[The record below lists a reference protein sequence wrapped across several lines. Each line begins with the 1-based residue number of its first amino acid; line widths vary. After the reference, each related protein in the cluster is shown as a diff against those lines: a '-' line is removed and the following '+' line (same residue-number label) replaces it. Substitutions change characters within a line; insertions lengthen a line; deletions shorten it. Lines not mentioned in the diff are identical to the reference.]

1 MKISVLLLP
10 FLVALSFQENDEE
23 VDSEAKAV
31 VLEADSKT
39 TAAAAGGNT
48 RLFTANPAVN
58 GAVVGLGVG
67 VIGSLLVGALLDNK
81 DCNSRGR
88 RDTPSARFLPGL
100 SGPKKCPP
108 RYNQQYNNGY
118 QQPQT
123 GYHQPQ
129 TGYHQPQTGY
139 HQPQTGY
146 QQPQTGYQQPQT
158 GYNQPQTGYQQPH
171 TGYNRPQTGYNQPQ
185 TGYNKPQTGYNQPQT
200 GYNRPQT
207 GYQQPQ
213 TGYNKPQTGYQ
224 QPQTGYNR
232 PQSGYQQ
239 PSSTGYNRP
248 QTGYTPAAPTPA
260 FHPSNYPPSP
270 SFHPGVPAAPLP
282 IGYVSPNGRSLK
294 KLATGVKPVAKDSSK
309 VNFGK

>member
-10 FLVALSFQENDEE
+10 FLVALSFQDNDEE

-81 DCNSRGR
+81 DCNNRGR

-118 QQPQT
+118 
-123 GYHQPQ
+123 HQPQ

-139 HQPQTGY
+139 N
-146 QQPQTGYQQPQT
+146 QPQT
-158 GYNQPQTGYQQPH
+158 GYNQPQTGYQQQQTGYNRPQ

-185 TGYNKPQTGYNQPQT
+185 TGYQQPQTGYNRPQTGYNQPQT

-213 TGYNKPQTGYQ
+213 TGYN
-224 QPQTGYNR
+224 R

-239 PSSTGYNRP
+239 PASGYNRP

-270 SFHPGVPAAPLP
+270 AFHPGVPAAPLP

-294 KLATGVKPVAKDSSK
+294 KIASKPAAKDSSK